1 MILFFLLSCPTILGL
16 YRVAYQRYICK
27 SWGTLVSDHRVHI
40 EGQYYLAPLNRK
52 LEPCREVAGL
62 SSGLRQVDLVTFL
75 ALVSLVL

>member
-1 MILFFLLSCPTILGL
+1 
-16 YRVAYQRYICK
+16 
-27 SWGTLVSDHRVHI
+27 
-40 EGQYYLAPLNRK
+40 